1 MTIVVF
7 GMPFHAV
14 MQLWR
19 FGTPYVSS
27 PQVKV
32 ALLDSV
38 SLNAAEDKGPP
49 TLNGDAAAGSV
60 EIWSGDMFD
69 DESERFVINGKSVFG
84 RGLRAKEQTLQL
96 WKKAT
101 SQPPRYIVRVTQCL

>member
-1 MTIVVF
+1 MTIVVS

-49 TLNGDAAAGSV
+49 TLNDNAAAGRV
-60 EIWSGDMFD
+60 KICSGDMFD
-69 DESERFVINGKSVFG
+69 DESEEFVIVGNSVFG
-84 RGLRAKEQTLQL
+84 RGFRAKEQTLQI

-101 SQPPRYIVRVTQCL
+101 RQPPRYIVRVTQCL